1 MSPSSPARGFA
12 DPDAPRNARTTPLHE
27 THRRL
32 GATFTDFSGWTMP
45 VRYGSEISE
54 HHAVRTTAG
63 LFDLCHMGEIELTGP
78 EAARALDHALVGRPS
93 RIAVGRAR
101 YTMIC
106 DESGGILD
114 DLVVYR
120 LAEQHFL
127 VVANAGNAEVVAAE
141 LGTRARRFDAV
152 VADTSARW
160 SLLAVQ
166 GPRSAAIVAEVV
178 PLDVTGLKYYGIDAT
193 TLSGRDVLIA
203 RTGYTGEDGFE
214 VYCAP
219 EDAAAIWKSL
229 AEAGDRH
236 DLVPAGLA
244 CRDTLRLEAG
254 MPLYG
259 QELDRTRTPFDAGL
273 GRVVVFDKD
282 DGFVGAA
289 ALAARRDRAPEQ
301 ILVGLRAAGRR
312 APRAGYDVLDPA
324 SGRPVGRVTSGAPSP
339 TLGHPI
345 ALAYVPAEL
354 AEPGTPLA
362 VDIRGT
368 SAAVEVV
375 TLPFYRRGT

>member
-1 MSPSSPARGFA
+1 MT
-12 DPDAPRNARTTPLHE
+12 RTTALYE

-54 HHAVRTTAG
+54 HNAVRTTAG

-78 EAARALDHALVGRPS
+78 EAARALDYSLVGRPS
-93 RIAVGRAR
+93 RITVGRAR

-127 VVANAGNAEVVAAE
+127 IVANAGNVEVVARA
-141 LGTRARRFDAV
+141 LAARARGFDGV

-160 SLLAVQ
+160 SLIAVQ
-166 GPRSAAIVAEVV
+166 GPCSAAIVAEVV
-178 PLDVTGLKYYGIDAT
+178 QLDVAGLKYYGIDAT
-193 TLSGRDVLIA
+193 TLSGNDVLIA

-219 EDAAAIWKSL
+219 EDAVVTWNSL
-229 AEAGDRH
+229 ADAGDRH
-236 DLVPAGLA
+236 GLVPAGLA

-259 QELDRTRTPFDAGL
+259 QELDRTLTPFDAGL
-273 GRVVVFDKD
+273 GRVVIFDKD
-282 DGFVGAA
+282 DGFVGDV
-289 ALAARRDRAPEQ
+289 ALADRRDQAPAQ
-301 ILVGLRAAGRR
+301 ILVGLRAEGRR
-312 APRAGYDVLDPA
+312 SPRRGYDVIDPA
-324 SGRPVGRVTSGAPSP
+324 SGRAVGRVTSGAPSP
-339 TLGHPI
+339 TLGYPI
-345 ALAYVPAEL
+345 ALAYVSAEL
-354 AEPGTPLA
+354 AAPGTRLA

-368 SAAVEVV
+368 SAAAEVV
-375 TLPFYRRGT
+375 ALPFHQHGA